1 MSMEH
6 LYETETMAELCARQG
21 RLSEAIA
28 IFRELAETAA
38 DSATRTRARAR
49 LDTLE
54 ATWQPLRV
62 AEVPPADLALPAI
75 PGVALLLG
83 EDQVT
88 VAWALPPE
96 TNSPAL
102 DVLVLQRTP
111 GGIDPQKKLLPLTE
125 TSGHIGLLL
134 PGVHSALA
142 AAGTL
147 REGRFVAI
155 VRSTG

>member
-1 MSMEH
+1 
-6 LYETETMAELCARQG
+6 
-21 RLSEAIA
+21 
-28 IFRELAETAA
+28 
-38 DSATRTRARAR
+38 
-49 LDTLE
+49 
-54 ATWQPLRV
+54 
-62 AEVPPADLALPAI
+62 LALPAI

-142 AAGTL
+142 AAGTI

>member
-21 RLSEAIA
+21 RLSEAIV

-38 DSATRTRARAR
+38 DPDTRSRARAR
-49 LDTLE
+49 LATLE
-54 ATWQPLRV
+54 ATWQPLRI
-62 AEVPPADLALPAI
+62 AEVPPADLALPPI
-75 PGVALLLG
+75 PGVSLLVG
-83 EDQVT
+83 DDQVT
-88 VAWALPPE
+88 VAWALPPG
-96 TNSPAL
+96 TSSPAL

-125 TSGHIGLLL
+125 TSGRIGLLL
-134 PGVHSALA
+134 PGEHSALA
-142 AAGTL
+142 AAGTI
-147 REGRFVAI
+147 RDGRFVAI

>member
-28 IFRELAETAA
+28 IFRELAETAV
-38 DSATRTRARAR
+38 DPDTRARAR
-49 LDTLE
+49 ARLATLE
-54 ATWQPLRV
+54 ATWQPLQV

-75 PGVALLLG
+75 PGVSLLVG
-83 EDQVT
+83 DDQLT
-88 VAWALPPE
+88 VAWALPPQ
-96 TNSPAL
+96 TTSPAL

-125 TSGHIGLLL
+125 TSGRIGLLL
-134 PGVHSALA
+134 PGVHSAVA
-142 AAGTL
+142 AAGTI
-147 REGRFVAI
+147 RAGRFVPI

>member
-38 DSATRTRARAR
+38 DSATRARARAR

-54 ATWQPLRV
+54 ASWQPLRV

-142 AAGTL
+142 AAGTI

>member
-1 MSMEH
+1 MEH

-142 AAGTL
+142 AAGTI

>member
-6 LYETETMAELCARQG
+6 LYETETMAELCVRQG

-38 DSATRTRARAR
+38 DSATRARARAR

-54 ATWQPLRV
+54 ASWQPLRV

-125 TSGHIGLLL
+125 TSGRIGLLL

-142 AAGTL
+142 AAGTI

>member
-1 MSMEH
+1 MTMEH
-6 LYETETMAELCARQG
+6 LFETETMAELCARQG
-21 RLSEAIA
+21 RVSEAIA
-28 IFRELAETAA
+28 IFRELADTAA
-38 DSATRTRARAR
+38 DPDTRARAR
-49 LDTLE
+49 ARLTTLE
-54 ATWQPLRV
+54 ASWQPLRV
-62 AEVPPADLALPAI
+62 AEIPPADLALPSV
-75 PGVALLLG
+75 PGVALLVG
-83 EDQVT
+83 EDQIT

-96 TNSPAL
+96 TSSPAL

-125 TSGHIGLLL
+125 TSGRIGLLL

-155 VRSTG
+155 VRSGG

>member
-38 DSATRTRARAR
+38 DSATRARARAR

-54 ATWQPLRV
+54 ASWQPLRV

-125 TSGHIGLLL
+125 TSGRIGLLL

-142 AAGTL
+142 AAGTI

>member
-6 LYETETMAELCARQG
+6 LYETETMAELCTRQG

-38 DSATRTRARAR
+38 DPDMRARASAR
-49 LDTLE
+49 LTTLE

-62 AEVPPADLALPAI
+62 AEVPPADLALPPV
-75 PGVALLLG
+75 PGVSLLVG

-96 TNSPAL
+96 TSSPAL
-102 DVLVLQRTP
+102 DVLVLQRTV
-111 GGIDPQKKLLPLTE
+111 GGIDPQKKLLPLTD
-125 TSGHIGLLL
+125 TSGRIGLLL
-134 PGVHSALA
+134 PGVHSARA
-142 AAGTL
+142 AAGTI

>member
-38 DSATRTRARAR
+38 DPDTRARASAR
-49 LDTLE
+49 LGTLQ
-54 ATWQPLRV
+54 ASWQPLRI
-62 AEVPPADLALPAI
+62 AEVPPAGLAIPRI
-75 PGVALLLG
+75 PGVSLLVG
-83 EDQVT
+83 DDQVT

-96 TNSPAL
+96 TSSPAL

-111 GGIDPQKKLLPLTE
+111 GGIDPQKKLLPLPE
-125 TSGHIGLLL
+125 TSGRIGLLL

-142 AAGTL
+142 AAGTI
-147 REGRFVAI
+147 REGRFVPI

>member
-125 TSGHIGLLL
+125 TSGRIGLLL

-142 AAGTL
+142 AAGTI

>member
-125 TSGHIGLLL
+125 TSGRIGLLL

-142 AAGTL
+142 AAGTI
-147 REGRFVAI
+147 REGRFVPI
-155 VRSTG
+155 VRSKG

>member
-6 LYETETMAELCARQG
+6 LYETETMAELCVRQG

-38 DSATRTRARAR
+38 DSATRARARAR

-54 ATWQPLRV
+54 ASWQPLRV

-125 TSGHIGLLL
+125 TSGRIGLLL

-142 AAGTL
+142 AAGTI
-147 REGRFVAI
+147 RDGRFVAI

>member
-6 LYETETMAELCARQG
+6 LFETETMAELCARQG
-21 RLSEAIA
+21 RVSEAIA
-28 IFRELAETAA
+28 IFRELADTAA
-38 DSATRTRARAR
+38 DPETRARAR
-49 LDTLE
+49 ARLATLE
-54 ATWQPLRV
+54 ASWQPLRV
-62 AEVPPADLALPAI
+62 AEIPPADLALPSI
-75 PGVALLLG
+75 PGVALLVG

-96 TNSPAL
+96 TSSPAL

-125 TSGHIGLLL
+125 TSGRIGLRL

-155 VRSTG
+155 VRSGG

>member
-21 RLSEAIA
+21 RLSAAIA

-142 AAGTL
+142 AAGTI

>member
-1 MSMEH
+1 
-6 LYETETMAELCARQG
+6 
-21 RLSEAIA
+21 
-28 IFRELAETAA
+28 
-38 DSATRTRARAR
+38 
-49 LDTLE
+49 
-54 ATWQPLRV
+54 
-62 AEVPPADLALPAI
+62 
-75 PGVALLLG
+75 LLG

-142 AAGTL
+142 AAGTI

>member
-28 IFRELAETAA
+28 IFRELAETAP
-38 DSATRTRARAR
+38 DPDTRARAR
-49 LDTLE
+49 ARLETLK
-54 ATWQPLRV
+54 ASWQPLRV
-62 AEVPPADLALPAI
+62 AEVPPADLALPPI
-75 PGVALLLG
+75 PGVSLLVG

-96 TNSPAL
+96 TSSPAL

-111 GGIDPQKKLLPLTE
+111 GGIDPQ
-125 TSGHIGLLL
+125 
-134 PGVHSALA
+134 
-142 AAGTL
+142 
-147 REGRFVAI
+147 
-155 VRSTG
+155 

>member
-1 MSMEH
+1 MEH

-28 IFRELAETAA
+28 IFRELSETAA
-38 DSATRTRARAR
+38 DPDTRARAR
-49 LDTLE
+49 ARLTTLE
-54 ATWQPLRV
+54 AIWQPLRV
-62 AEVPPADLALPAI
+62 AEVPPADLALPPI
-75 PGVALLLG
+75 PGVSLLVG

-96 TNSPAL
+96 TSSPAL

-125 TSGHIGLLL
+125 TSGRIGLLL

-142 AAGTL
+142 AAGTI
-147 REGRFVAI
+147 REGRFIAF
-155 VRSTG
+155 VRSAG

>member
-1 MSMEH
+1 MSIEH

-28 IFRELAETAA
+28 IFRELAETAPDPETQA
-38 DSATRTRARAR
+38 RIRAR
-49 LDTLE
+49 LTGLE
-54 ATWQPLRV
+54 ASWQPLRV
-62 AEVPPADLALPAI
+62 AEVPPADLALPSI
-75 PGVALLLG
+75 PGVALLVG

-102 DVLVLQRTP
+102 DVLVLQRTSS
-111 GGIDPQKKLLPLTE
+111 GIDPQKKLLPLSE
-125 TSGHIGLLL
+125 TSGRIGLLL

-142 AAGTL
+142 AAGTI
-147 REGRFVAI
+147 RDGRFVPI

>member
-1 MSMEH
+1 MTTDH

-62 AEVPPADLALPAI
+62 AEVPPADL
-75 PGVALLLG
+75 VALLLG

-142 AAGTL
+142 AAGTI

>member
-28 IFRELAETAA
+28 IFRELAEAAA
-38 DSATRTRARAR
+38 DPDTRARASAR
-49 LDTLE
+49 LTSLE
-54 ATWQPLRV
+54 ASWQPLRV
-62 AEVPPADLALPAI
+62 AEVPPANLALPQI
-75 PGVALLLG
+75 PGVSLLVG
-83 EDQVT
+83 DDQVT

-96 TNSPAL
+96 TSSPAL

-125 TSGHIGLLL
+125 TSGRVGLLL

-142 AAGTL
+142 AAGTI
-147 REGRFVAI
+147 RDGRFVAI
-155 VRSTG
+155 VRSSG

>member
-142 AAGTL
+142 AAGTI

>member
-142 AAGTL
+142 AAGTI
-147 REGRFVAI
+147 REGRFVAM

>member
-6 LYETETMAELCARQG
+6 LYQTETMAELCARQG
-21 RLSEAIA
+21 RLSEAVA
-28 IFRELAETAA
+28 IFRELAETAP
-38 DSATRTRARAR
+38 DPDTRARAHAR
-49 LDTLE
+49 LHTL
-54 ATWQPLRV
+54 AASWQPLRV
-62 AEVPPADLALPAI
+62 AEVPPADLALPTI
-75 PGVALLLG
+75 PGVALLVG

-96 TNSPAL
+96 TSSPAL
-102 DVLVLQRTP
+102 DVLVLQRTS
-111 GGIDPQKKLLPLTE
+111 GGIDPQKKLLPLGE
-125 TSGHIGLLL
+125 TSGRIGLLL

-147 REGRFVAI
+147 REGRFVPI

>member
-1 MSMEH
+1 M
-6 LYETETMAELCARQG
+6 
-21 RLSEAIA
+21 
-28 IFRELAETAA
+28 
-38 DSATRTRARAR
+38 RARATTR
-49 LDTLE
+49 LHTLQ
-54 ATWQPLRV
+54 ASWQPLRV
-62 AEVPPADLALPAI
+62 AEVPPADVALPAI
-75 PGVALLLG
+75 PGVSLVLG

-111 GGIDPQKKLLPLTE
+111 SGIDPQKKLLPLTA
-125 TSGHIGLLL
+125 TSGRIGLLL
-134 PGVHSALA
+134 PGLHSALA

-147 REGRFVAI
+147 REGRFVPI